1 MGNELY
7 LAASGCIIDDFSFA
21 PAQMNR
27 HEVVGHILMVGY
39 LDGMVY
45 ILVRNP
51 NVPRPKNCVLTIFN
65 GYKRISLSDIFFV
78 YLERNRT
85 TVGSAI
91 ILNVGYQRRGILP
104 NQFSFYG
111 DAICIFS
118 DIRVGYAIAKMI
130 NERVQRPLYGSLRR
144 VCRVIDLSII
154 DGIAVYQR
162 ERIRARCIYDVT
174 VCRVFHVCRTR
185 TVRQVV
191 RNGFRT
197 FLCCCT
203 KGCRMYTLGYTGLW
217 SNFSVKGSGSF
228 ASRSP

>member
-1 MGNELY
+1 MAISAFPCRIFSLSTLKEIVPPLVPLLY
-7 LAASGCIIDDFSFA
+7 LMSVTSEGASCQTSSALRG
-21 PAQMNR
+21 
-27 HEVVGHILMVGY
+27 
-39 LDGMVY
+39 
-45 ILVRNP
+45 RN
-51 NVPRPKNCVLTIFN
+51 L
-65 GYKRISLSDIFFV
+65 Y
-78 YLERNRT
+78 
-85 TVGSAI
+85 
-91 ILNVGYQRRGILP
+91 
-104 NQFSFYG
+104 
-111 DAICIFS
+111 FS

-217 SNFSVKGSGSF
+217 SNFSVKEVAVSLPVPLEVNSVSQPGLVLLHVFPLLVEYWVVHSTGSII
-228 ASRSP
+228 P